1 VAYERL
7 NERNAQYWW
16 SYSIPLVCV
25 GSGLTRCPDE
35 IVRNRNKQN
44 ERLKV
49 IINKTTSNI
58 FVTVGDQVAAKTF
71 QGFKKLNGESW
82 GLTGVKADDDKIIV
96 AMCAKWSR
104 NKQTL
109 REAGTKAGV
118 AAIRSSKFTDI
129 RVQEKTDAK
138 GKKHVQINLAER
150 VIRLPKA
157 ATKAARVTQS
167 LQDKATIASLTAQLA
182 ALSKGSESAPA
193 NDMAA
198 LVTA

>member
-1 VAYERL
+1 M
-7 NERNAQYWW
+7 
-16 SYSIPLVCV
+16 
-25 GSGLTRCPDE
+25 
-35 IVRNRNKQN
+35 
-44 ERLKV
+44 

-71 QGFKKLNGESW
+71 QGFKKLNGSTW
-82 GLTGVKADDDKIIV
+82 GLTGEKQADDAIIV
-96 AMCAKWSR
+96 AMCAKWSK

-118 AAIRSSKFTDI
+118 TAIRSSKFTDI

-138 GKKHVQINLAER
+138 GKKHVQINLAEK
-150 VIRLPKA
+150 VVRLPKA
-157 ATKAARVTQS
+157 ATKAAMVSQS
-167 LQDKATIASLTAQLA
+167 KQDKARIAALEAQLA
-182 ALSKGSESAPA
+182 ALSKDSESAPA